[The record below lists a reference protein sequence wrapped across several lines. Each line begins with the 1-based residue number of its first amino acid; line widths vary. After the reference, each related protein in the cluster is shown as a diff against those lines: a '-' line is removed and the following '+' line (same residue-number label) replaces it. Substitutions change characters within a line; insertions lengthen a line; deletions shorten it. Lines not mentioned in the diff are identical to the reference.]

1 MQRSLWLRRAAAV
14 TALALA
20 AAACGGGGNEGSES
34 SESPAASESS
44 APATSESSTG
54 SESPSASESQAAAPK
69 NESNGVLELGY
80 VMPETGPLAFLGPP
94 QIEATKMA
102 VDEIN
107 AAGGVLDKDVTVAGA
122 DEAGDATVAAQS
134 AQRLLNQGVDAI
146 VGAAASGMS
155 LAIIDAVTGAGVLQ
169 CSASNTSPTF
179 TNYDDNGLYFRTA
192 PTDALQGPVLAET
205 IVGDGYSQ
213 VALMA
218 RADDYGRGLL
228 ESTKSALTKQGATVA
243 AEIVYDPEAASFDS
257 EVQQV
262 VNSGAD
268 AVAIIGFDEG
278 AKILKGLVEAGK
290 GPQDIGVYG
299 ADGMRSETLAEKVD
313 PNNPAVLDGMKGTAP
328 AGTENDAF
336 LKKFKEKTGVE
347 DTQFAAQAYDCT
359 NLIAL
364 AAASA
369 KSDKGTDIASKMV
382 EVSKDGEQ
390 CNDFASCKKLLDDGK
405 DIDYQGAS
413 GSVDMVEAGEP
424 ASGTYEVWKVNSEG
438 KIETVKTVDS
448 QL

>member
-14 TALALA
+14 TVLALA
-20 AAACGGGGNEGSES
+20 AAACGGNGNESTTS
-34 SESPAASESS
+34 SESPSTAESS
-44 APATSESSTG
+44 APATS
-54 SESPSASESQAAAPK
+54 SESMSPSESGSQAAAPQ

-107 AAGGVLDKDVTVAGA
+107 AAGGVLDKDVTLSGA

-179 TNYDDNGLYFRTA
+179 TNYDDHGLYFRTA

-205 IVGDGYSQ
+205 IAGDGYSQ

-228 ESTKSALTKQGATVA
+228 ESTKKALENQGATVVA
-243 AEIVYDPEAASFDS
+243 DIVYDPEAASFDS

-313 PNNPAVLDGMKGTAP
+313 PNNPGVLEGMKGTAP
-328 AGTENDAF
+328 AGTANKDF
-336 LKKFKEKTGVE
+336 LTKFKEKTGVE

-364 AAASA
+364 AAVAA
-369 KSDKGTDIASKMV
+369 NSDKGTDIASKMID
-382 EVSKDGEQ
+382 VSKDGEQ
-390 CNDFASCKKLLDDGK
+390 CTDFASCKKLLDEGK

-424 ASGTYEVWKVNSEG
+424 ASGTYEVWKVNAQG
-438 KIETVKTVDS
+438 KIDTVKTVES
-448 QL
+448 HL